1 MAGDEGNE
9 RGPHAGDEPISAM
22 SRRRFLKGVGVVGAG
37 AAIADPAVLGA
48 QDKPAAGAAPAV
60 AADAARKITLSVNG
74 QNVDVNVEPRVT
86 LLSALRDYAEPAI
99 TGPKLVCG
107 MGTCGACTVLLDDK
121 PVYSCLCL
129 AADVQGKK
137 ITTAEGLG
145 TPDKMNGVQQ
155 QFCEHDGLMCGFCT
169 PGFVTAVSAFVAKNP
184 NATIEQVKH
193 GCAGNFC
200 RCGTYPRV
208 FEAAVAAA
216 KA

>member
-1 MAGDEGNE
+1 MAADE
-9 RGPHAGDEPISAM
+9 RDEASWAM

-37 AAIADPAVLGA
+37 AAIADPSVLDA
-48 QDKPAAGAAPAV
+48 QDKPAGAAE
-60 AADAARKITLSVNG
+60 AAAASGDAPRKIALAVNG
-74 QNVDVNVEPRVT
+74 QNVEVTAEPRTT
-86 LLSALRDYAEPAI
+86 LLSALRDYADPPI

-129 AADVQGKK
+129 AADVAGKK

-145 TPDKMNGVQQ
+145 TPDKMNAVQQ
-155 QFCEHDGLMCGFCT
+155 QFCDKDALMCGFCT
-169 PGFVTAVSAFVAKNP
+169 PGFVTALSAMLQTTP
-184 NATIEQVKH
+184 NATMEQIKQ

-208 FEAAVAAA
+208 FEAGVAAA